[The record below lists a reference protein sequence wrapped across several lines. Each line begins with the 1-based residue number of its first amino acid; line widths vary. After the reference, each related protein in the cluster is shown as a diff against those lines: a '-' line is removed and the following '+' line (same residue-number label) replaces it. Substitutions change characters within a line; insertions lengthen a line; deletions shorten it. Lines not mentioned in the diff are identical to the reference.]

1 MAAGVKVLF
10 CKEVT
15 KVEVT
20 TGSSLDEDGPLIIDQ
35 QLIFSKIIELQ
46 YLDMDSKVHFA
57 FQEAHLVPP
66 HGR

>member
-35 QLIFSKIIELQ
+35 HW
-46 YLDMDSKVHFA
+46 YLARS
-57 FQEAHLVPP
+57 
-66 HGR
+66 